1 MVDFSGA
8 SKLGGDN
15 LMEGCLMK
23 WLSKKNIVAA
33 ALILILGIVFY
44 LSKMSGMFENPTAV
58 GLKEYIASCGV
69 FGPIVYMTMFSV
81 IPAGSVIAI
90 AGGMA
95 FGMYL
100 GTLYTIIGA
109 IVGATVAFYISR
121 LLGRG
126 VVEKIIKGKMLRI
139 EDGIEKGG
147 FLLILILRLI
157 PIIPFNVIS
166 YGAGLTRI
174 KYIDYMLATMIGIV
188 PGVLVFT
195 NLGDKALDLGSPD
208 FLWAVG
214 ILFLMLIVSILL
226 KRKFSFEE
234 LQARVLHKRNEAD
247 EVNQY

>member
-1 MVDFSGA
+1 
-8 SKLGGDN
+8 
-15 LMEGCLMK
+15 MK
-23 WLSKKNIVAA
+23 CLSKKNMITAA
-33 ALILILGIVFY
+33 FILILGIIFY
-44 LSKMSGMFENPTAV
+44 LSKKSGMFANPTAE

-95 FGMYL
+95 FGMYF

-109 IVGATVAFYISR
+109 MMGATVAFYISR

-126 VVEKIIKGKMLRI
+126 TVEKLVKGKMQKF

-174 KYIDYMLATMIGIV
+174 KYIDYMFATMFGII
-188 PGVLVFT
+188 PGVVVFT
-195 NLGDKALDLGSPD
+195 NLGDKALDVSSPE
-208 FLWAVG
+208 FVLAVG
-214 ILFLMLIVSILL
+214 ILSLMVIVSILL
-226 KRKFSFEE
+226 KRRFSFEE
-234 LQARVLHKRNEAD
+234 LQAKVLHKKDAD
-247 EVNQY
+247 SRVNWY

>member
-1 MVDFSGA
+1 
-8 SKLGGDN
+8 
-15 LMEGCLMK
+15 MK
-23 WLSKKNIVAA
+23 WLSKKNMVTTAFVM
-33 ALILILGIVFY
+33 ILGTVFY
-44 LSKMSGMFENPTAV
+44 FSKLSGMFDNPTAE
-58 GLKEYIASCGV
+58 GLKEYIASFGV
-69 FGPIVYMTMFSV
+69 FGPVVYMTMFSV

-109 IVGATVAFYISR
+109 IIGATVAFYISK

-126 VVEKIIKGKMLRI
+126 VVEKIVKGKMLRI

-174 KYIDYMLATMIGIV
+174 KYIDYMLATMLGII

-195 NLGDKALDLGSPD
+195 NLGDKALDVSSPD

-214 ILFLMLIVSILL
+214 ILSLMVIVSIIF
-226 KRKFSFEE
+226 KRRFTFEE
-234 LQARVLHKRNEAD
+234 LQSRVLQKQDEAGR
-247 EVNQY
+247 VNQY

>member
-1 MVDFSGA
+1 
-8 SKLGGDN
+8 
-15 LMEGCLMK
+15 MK
-23 WLSKKNIVAA
+23 WLSKKNMITTAF
-33 ALILILGIVFY
+33 ILILGTVFY
-44 LSKMSGMFENPTAV
+44 FSKLSGMFDNPTTE
-58 GLKEYIASCGV
+58 GLKEYIASFGV
-69 FGPIVYMTMFSV
+69 FGPVVYMTMFSV
-81 IPAGSVIAI
+81 IPAGSVIAF

-109 IVGATVAFYISR
+109 VIGATVAFYISK

-126 VVEKIIKGKMLRI
+126 MVEKIVKGKMLKI

-147 FLLILILRLI
+147 FLLIFILRLI

-174 KYIDYMLATMIGIV
+174 KFIDYMLATMFGII

-195 NLGDKALDLGSPD
+195 NLGDKALDISSPD

-214 ILFLMLIVSILL
+214 ILSLMVIVSIVL
-226 KRKFSFEE
+226 KRRFTFEE
-234 LQARVLHKRNEAD
+234 LQSRVLQKRDEAD
-247 EVNQY
+247 RINQY

>member
-1 MVDFSGA
+1 
-8 SKLGGDN
+8 
-15 LMEGCLMK
+15 MK
-23 WLSKKNIVAA
+23 CLSKKNTITAA
-33 ALILILGIVFY
+33 FILILGIVFY
-44 LSKMSGMFENPTAV
+44 LSEKSGMFANPTAE

-95 FGMYL
+95 FGMFF

-109 IVGATVAFYISR
+109 MIGATVAFYISR

-126 VVEKIIKGKMLRI
+126 AVEKLVKGKMQKF

-166 YGAGLTRI
+166 FGAGLTSI
-174 KYIDYMLATMIGIV
+174 KYIDYIFSTMIGII

-195 NLGDKALDLGSPD
+195 NLGDKALNVRSPE
-208 FLWAVG
+208 FIIAVG
-214 ILFLMLIVSILL
+214 ILSLMVIVSILL
-226 KRKFSFEE
+226 KKRFSIED
-234 LQARVLHKRNEAD
+234 LQAKVLHKQVSVD
-247 EVNQY
+247 EVNRYQ

>member
-1 MVDFSGA
+1 
-8 SKLGGDN
+8 
-15 LMEGCLMK
+15 MK
-23 WLSKKNIVAA
+23 WLSKKNMITAA
-33 ALILILGIVFY
+33 FVLILGMVFY
-44 LSKMSGMFENPTAV
+44 LSKISGMFDNPTAE

-95 FGMYL
+95 FGLYL

-109 IVGATVAFYISR
+109 VIGATVAFYISR

-126 VVEKIIKGKMLRI
+126 VVEKIVKGKMRKV

-166 YGAGLTRI
+166 YGAGLTRV
-174 KYIDYMLATMIGIV
+174 KYIDYMLATMFGII

-195 NLGDKALDLGSPD
+195 NLGDKAWDVSSPD
-208 FLWAVG
+208 FLSAVG
-214 ILFLMLIVSILL
+214 ILSLMVIVSILL
-226 KRKFSFEE
+226 KRRFSFEE
-234 LQARVLHKRNEAD
+234 LQARVLHKKDAAD
-247 EVNQY
+247 KVNQY